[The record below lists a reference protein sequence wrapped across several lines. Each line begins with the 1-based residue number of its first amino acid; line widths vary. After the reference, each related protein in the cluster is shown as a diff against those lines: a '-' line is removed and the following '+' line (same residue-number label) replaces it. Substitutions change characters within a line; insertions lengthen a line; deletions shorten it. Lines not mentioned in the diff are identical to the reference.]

1 MYMAALLLLR
11 VHLVTFRHTDMDLFF
26 FFFFFFGGGGGGV
39 TVGMGNPSLCFTYF
53 RIVNL
58 YKLKELVV

>member
-26 FFFFFFGGGGGGV
+26 FFFFFFGGGGGGDGGDGESKPV
-39 TVGMGNPSLCFTYF
+39 FHIFQNCQSL
-53 RIVNL
+53 
-58 YKLKELVV
+58 